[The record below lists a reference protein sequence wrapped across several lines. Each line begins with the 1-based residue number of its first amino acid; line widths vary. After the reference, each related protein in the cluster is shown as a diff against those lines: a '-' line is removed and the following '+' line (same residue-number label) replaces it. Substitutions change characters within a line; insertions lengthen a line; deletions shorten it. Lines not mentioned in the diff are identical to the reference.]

1 MKKIER
7 QKRGVYILEKGA
19 RKDKSQTLAAEKSPT
34 VKHICLDT
42 RKNQKK
48 KTCPDAVKAGPKE
61 RNSRG
66 SSLRSWCLI
75 PLIRPNTYTCK
86 YNYVQLHIYRNT
98 SLLSGQILTH
108 TTTSTCK

>member
-1 MKKIER
+1 MAIRAPDGAKNEKIER

-75 PLIRPNTYTCK
+75 PK
-86 YNYVQLHIYRNT
+86 
-98 SLLSGQILTH
+98 SGQIQPH
-108 TTTSTCK
+108 TTSSTCRYN

>member
-66 SSLRSWCLI
+66 SSLRSWSLI
-75 PLIRPNTYTCK
+75 LIIRPNTST
-86 YNYVQLHIYRNT
+86 YNYIQMQVQLCTNT
-98 SLLSGQILTH
+98 SV
-108 TTTSTCK
+108 